1 MSVRD
6 FLLRA
11 DCAETESRLSDYFEG
26 MLSRWRRNRL
36 VRHLTRCEGCQ
47 AVLSSLTVVVE
58 RLQAL
63 GRHSLPPSPA
73 TADAVIEW
81 IRREAPEEAE
91 R

>member
-1 MSVRD
+1 MRD
-6 FLLRA
+6 FLLGA
-11 DCAETESRLSDYFEG
+11 DCAETERRLSDYLEG
-26 MLSRWRRNRL
+26 MLSRWRQNRL

-47 AVLSSLTVVVE
+47 AVLSSLAVVVE

-73 TADAVIEW
+73 TVDAVIER
-81 IRREAPEEAE
+81 IRREAPQEAE